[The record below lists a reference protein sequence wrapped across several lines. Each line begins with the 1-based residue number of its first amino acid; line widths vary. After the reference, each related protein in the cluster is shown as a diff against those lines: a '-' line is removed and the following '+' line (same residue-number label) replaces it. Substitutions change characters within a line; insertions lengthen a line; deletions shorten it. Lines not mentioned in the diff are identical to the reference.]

1 MQDLKER
8 RNKMKINE
16 TMHFHANDGY
26 RTIGY
31 NEEEKDTP
39 GIQSMNKDLP
49 CEAVYFDDSSRLL
62 LTHCAR
68 QDSTSHYTHTYCIS
82 QMTVRDFAGRSS
94 EKVNVADFIKKV
106 RFATAFDIQQLG
118 NKSCISKGWYSSYEM
133 CISEEKAAVPNTDL
147 IWEILCTVILRK
159 EMFELVVPAEYDL
172 IATFRS
178 SVVEIL
184 KHVPYGLWKSFS
196 FSVNESNPKKEKR
209 GVVFKQGE
217 KAENKDNEFF
227 VNFKLST
234 SEEKTLN
241 SFWKLLYDYCHDSD
255 GSFRS
260 KVYEDFESKYRGRTF
275 PSINAYEAYE
285 QLCELADTS
294 CQNNWELFCG
304 YSKMII
310 NNKDDETIIKLVA
323 DSFRERISNLG
334 DVLTSPESDFLQC
347 ETPSQLKESLD
358 KLKKSLDKHSILLSA
373 LKDNGV
379 TLDGATSKT
388 LIERATELKGKEPK
402 DILKETHDFYEELK
416 TGDTHSRI
424 REFLSNAAI
433 ERRMQKLEAENR
445 EASEKYLEDIKAKL
459 ETALLGTSGSSI
471 DVHAGSNEKNENVG
485 AGRDG
490 ACTGSKQGENRGS
503 KRKGKQP
510 SEPRKDEHDNV
521 RAEEE
526 SQDKKNTCGSYDTG
540 DLNADS
546 SRGESDSLTAF
557 NELLKEMK
565 EYKEAT
571 VDEEIKKKYSNT
583 VCEVIERIANGIETE
598 RFEKIVNCCK
608 CVENFFRGEDIK
620 RLEAD
625 CEKRKEAD
633 KQKERVLE
641 SMTSFKAFIEWYC
654 EKGKQVNW
662 RGECIDRLRKN
673 ISEQGCVVCSV
684 KDLMHAAQFVSGKYD
699 IYEEQYVYDA
709 VKLII
714 SERLVS
720 IKASKSKTLDDVR
733 EELLYLRYLKPEEG
747 DEYTIKYLTEG
758 SLAVISGKKNNTQK
772 IVNKGPDWWRK
783 FKEKIKEKFPCR
795 KKTDGNSG
803 ESSPFEIKLGVA
815 LDLIREV
822 DRRIN
827 NDNGQSCNHDKGEP
841 TGETRQFSGCSS
853 RKNDASTWDECKD
866 VQAKR
871 DCIRML
877 KECNLNENEKTEL
890 RRIENELRTEPGR
903 SADWDHDTKSSNI
916 RLIVILILLVLILS
930 FAGIYLYNYFFAE
943 DEEPIPTQPPA
954 TAQPTVEPTSEAPI
968 PTQPPATTLPTE
980 AELVEPPDR
989 SVKEQYNE
997 WVRKQYTSAQG
1008 SAPTENT
1015 SR

>member
-1 MQDLKER
+1 
-8 RNKMKINE
+8 MKINE
-16 TMHFHANDGY
+16 TVYWHAKEGY
-26 RTIGY
+26 QTIGY
-31 NEEEKDTP
+31 DGEEKDVLD
-39 GIQSMNKDLP
+39 IELSNSDLP

-82 QMTVRDFAGRSS
+82 QMTVHDFAGRSS

-118 NKSCISKGWYSSYEM
+118 NKSCISKEWYSSYEM

-147 IWEILCTVILRK
+147 IWEILRTVILRK

-196 FSVNESNPKKEKR
+196 FSVNESNPRGKKR
-209 GVVFKQGE
+209 GVVFKQGK

-234 SEEKTLN
+234 SEEKELS

-255 GSFRS
+255 GRFRS
-260 KVYEDFESKYRGRTF
+260 KVYEDFESKYSGRTF
-275 PSINAYEAYE
+275 PSTYAYAAYE
-285 QLCELADTS
+285 QLCELADS
-294 CQNNWELFCG
+294 RCQNNWKLFCE
-304 YSKMII
+304 YSEMIT
-310 NNKDDETIIKLVA
+310 NNKDDETIVKLVA

-334 DVLTSPESDFLQC
+334 GVLTSSESDFLQC

-402 DILKETHDFYEELK
+402 DILNETHDFYEKLK

-433 ERRMQKLEAENR
+433 ERRMQELEAENR
-445 EASEKYLEDIKAKL
+445 KASEQYLEDIKPKL
-459 ETALLGTSGSSI
+459 ETALRGTSGSSI

-490 ACTGSKQGENRGS
+490 ACTGSKQGKNSGL
-503 KRKGKQP
+503 KRTGKQS

-557 NELLKEMK
+557 NELLKEME

-583 VCEVIERIANGIETE
+583 VCEAIERIANGIETE

-608 CVENFFRGEDIK
+608 CVENFLCEGDIK

-633 KQKERVLE
+633 KQKESVLK

-673 ISEQGCVVCSV
+673 IQENVCVDCSV

-699 IYEEQYVYDA
+699 IYEDQTVYDA

-714 SERLVS
+714 ENGLVS
-720 IKASKSKTLDDVR
+720 IKVNKNKTLDDIR

-747 DEYTIKYLTEG
+747 DDYKIKCLTEG
-758 SLAVISGKKNNTQK
+758 YLAGSSGKKNSMQEEK
-772 IVNKGPDWWRK
+772 IVNQGPDWWRK
-783 FKEKIKEKFPCR
+783 WKEKLPCR

-803 ESSPFEIKLGVA
+803 NSSPFEIKLGIA
-815 LDLIREV
+815 LDLIRKIEV
-822 DRRIN
+822 SLN
-827 NDNGQSCNHDKGEP
+827 GDNARSGDSDSREAP
-841 TGETRQFSGCSS
+841 DETSQFSGCSS
-853 RKNDASTWDECKD
+853 RKNDASTWDECKNA
-866 VQAKR
+866 QLKES
-871 DCIRML
+871 CIRML

-903 SADWDHDTKSSNI
+903 SADRDHDTKSSNI
-916 RLIVILILLVLILS
+916 RLIVILISLVLILS

-954 TAQPTVEPTSEAPI
+954 TAQPTATTQPTVEPTVDPRESEWAKQLMKASI
-968 PTQPPATTLPTE
+968 YMQKAQ
-980 AELVEPPDR
+980 AER
-989 SVKEQYNE
+989 RKESKEFSRNSE
-997 WVRKQYTSAQG
+997 RLTSAPESNEPVTTAG
-1008 SAPTENT
+1008 SQQ
-1015 SR
+1015 

>member
-1 MQDLKER
+1 
-8 RNKMKINE
+8 MKINE
-16 TMHFHANDGY
+16 TVYWHAKEGY
-26 RTIGY
+26 QTIGY
-31 NEEEKDTP
+31 DGEEKDVLD
-39 GIQSMNKDLP
+39 IKLSNSDLP
-49 CEAVYFDDSSRLL
+49 CEVVLFDGRGRLL
-62 LTHCAR
+62 LGHTEKPSDTAI
-68 QDSTSHYTHTYCIS
+68 YTHTYCIS
-82 QMTVRDFAGRSS
+82 QMSMHDFAGRST

-147 IWEILCTVILRK
+147 IWEILRTVISRK

-196 FSVNESNPKKEKR
+196 FSVNESNPKREKR
-209 GVVFKQGE
+209 GVVFKQGK

-234 SEEKTLN
+234 SEEKELS

-275 PSINAYEAYE
+275 PSIHAYEAYE

-334 DVLTSPESDFLQC
+334 DVLTSPESGFLQY
-347 ETPSQLKESLD
+347 ETPSQLKE
-358 KLKKSLDKHSILLSA
+358 SLDKHSILLSA

-402 DILKETHDFYEELK
+402 DILNETHDFYEKLK

-433 ERRMQKLEAENR
+433 ERRMQELEAENR
-445 EASEKYLEDIKAKL
+445 EASEKYLEDIKPKL
-459 ETALLGTSGSSI
+459 ETVLRGTSDS
-471 DVHAGSNEKNENVG
+471 
-485 AGRDG
+485 
-490 ACTGSKQGENRGS
+490 
-503 KRKGKQP
+503 
-510 SEPRKDEHDNV
+510 HD
-521 RAEEE
+521 A
-526 SQDKKNTCGSYDTG
+526 G
-540 DLNADS
+540 DLNADR
-546 SRGESDSLTAF
+546 SRGESDPTATLKK
-557 NELLKEMK
+557 LLEEMK
-565 EYKEAT
+565 ERREAT
-571 VDEEIKKKYSNT
+571 IDEDIQEKYSKN
-583 VCEVIERIANGIETE
+583 VCEAIERIANGIETE

-608 CVENFFRGEDIK
+608 CVENFFCEGDIK

-633 KQKERVLE
+633 KQKESVLK
-641 SMTSFKAFIEWYC
+641 SMTGFKAFIEWYC

-673 ISEQGCVVCSV
+673 IQENVCVDCSV
-684 KDLMHAAQFVSGKYD
+684 KDLMYAAQFVSGKYD
-699 IYEEQYVYDA
+699 IYEDQTVYDA

-714 SERLVS
+714 ENGLVS
-720 IKASKSKTLDDVR
+720 IMASRSKTLDDIR

-747 DEYTIKYLTEG
+747 DEYTIKCLTEG
-758 SLAVISGKKNNTQK
+758 YIAGSSGKKNSTQEEK
-772 IVNKGPDWWRK
+772 IVNQGPDWWRK
-783 FKEKIKEKFPCR
+783 FKEKLPCR
-795 KKTDGNSG
+795 KET
-803 ESSPFEIKLGVA
+803 EFEIKLGVA
-815 LDLIREV
+815 LDLIRKIEV
-822 DRRIN
+822 SL
-827 NDNGQSCNHDKGEP
+827 NGDDE
-841 TGETRQFSGCSS
+841 RSGDS
-853 RKNDASTWDECKD
+853 DWDECKD

-877 KECNLNENEKTEL
+877 KKCKLSEDKKKKLKQ
-890 RRIENELRTEPGR
+890 IENELKKEFEE
-903 SADWDHDTKSSNI
+903 SKSQYMDSKSSNI
-916 RLIVILILLVLILS
+916 RLIIILALVVLILS

>member
-1 MQDLKER
+1 
-8 RNKMKINE
+8 
-16 TMHFHANDGY
+16 
-26 RTIGY
+26 
-31 NEEEKDTP
+31 
-39 GIQSMNKDLP
+39 
-49 CEAVYFDDSSRLL
+49 
-62 LTHCAR
+62 
-68 QDSTSHYTHTYCIS
+68 
-82 QMTVRDFAGRSS
+82 MTVHDFAGRSS

-118 NKSCISKGWYSSYEM
+118 NKSCISKEWYSSYEM

-147 IWEILCTVILRK
+147 IWEILRTVILRK

-196 FSVNESNPKKEKR
+196 FSVNESNPRGKKR
-209 GVVFKQGE
+209 GVVFKQGK

-234 SEEKTLN
+234 SEEKELS

-255 GSFRS
+255 GRFRS
-260 KVYEDFESKYRGRTF
+260 KVYEDFESKYSGRTF
-275 PSINAYEAYE
+275 PSTYAYAAYE
-285 QLCELADTS
+285 QLCELADS
-294 CQNNWELFCG
+294 RCQNNWKLFCE
-304 YSKMII
+304 YSEMIT
-310 NNKDDETIIKLVA
+310 NNKDDETIVKLVA

-334 DVLTSPESDFLQC
+334 GVLTSSESDFLQC

-402 DILKETHDFYEELK
+402 DILNETHDFYEKLK

-433 ERRMQKLEAENR
+433 ERRMQELEAENR
-445 EASEKYLEDIKAKL
+445 KASEKYLEDIKPKL
-459 ETALLGTSGSSI
+459 ETALRGTSGSSI

-490 ACTGSKQGENRGS
+490 ACTGSKQGKNSGS
-503 KRKGKQP
+503 ERKGKQP
-510 SEPRKDEHDNV
+510 SEPRKDRNDNV
-521 RAEEE
+521 RAKEEP
-526 SQDKKNTCGSYDTG
+526 QDEKDTSDSHDAG
-540 DLNADS
+540 DLNADR
-546 SRGESDSLTAF
+546 SRGESDPTATLKK
-557 NELLKEMK
+557 LLEEMK
-565 EYKEAT
+565 ECKEAT
-571 VDEEIKKKYSNT
+571 IADDIQEKYSKN
-583 VCEVIERIANGIETE
+583 VREAIERIENRIETE
-598 RFEKIVNCCK
+598 RFKKIVEIVERVKNLCCSD
-608 CVENFFRGEDIK
+608 DIELLK
-620 RLEAD
+620 AD
-625 CEKRKEAD
+625 CKKREEAD
-633 KQKERVLE
+633 KQKESVLE

-673 ISEQGCVVCSV
+673 ISKQGCVVCSV

-699 IYEEQYVYDA
+699 IYEDQTVYDA

-714 SERLVS
+714 ENGLVS
-720 IKASKSKTLDDVR
+720 IMASRSKTLADIR

-747 DEYTIKYLTEG
+747 DDYKIKCLTEG
-758 SLAVISGKKNNTQK
+758 YIAGSSGKKNSTQEEK
-772 IVNKGPDWWRK
+772 IVNQGPDWWRK
-783 FKEKIKEKFPCR
+783 FKEKLPCR
-795 KKTDGNSG
+795 KET
-803 ESSPFEIKLGVA
+803 EFEIKLGVA
-815 LDLIREV
+815 LDLIRKIEV
-822 DRRIN
+822 SL
-827 NDNGQSCNHDKGEP
+827 NGDDE
-841 TGETRQFSGCSS
+841 RSGDS
-853 RKNDASTWDECKD
+853 DWDECKD

-877 KECNLNENEKTEL
+877 KKCKLSEDKKKKLKQ
-890 RRIENELRTEPGR
+890 IENELKKEFEE
-903 SADWDHDTKSSNI
+903 SKSQYMDSKSSNI
-916 RLIVILILLVLILS
+916 RLIIILALVVLILS

>member
-1 MQDLKER
+1 
-8 RNKMKINE
+8 MKINE
-16 TMHFHANDGY
+16 TVYWHAKEGY
-26 RTIGY
+26 QTIGY
-31 NEEEKDTP
+31 DGEEKDVLD
-39 GIQSMNKDLP
+39 IKLSNSDLP
-49 CEAVYFDDSSRLL
+49 CEVVLFDGRGRLL
-62 LTHCAR
+62 LGHTEKPSDTAI
-68 QDSTSHYTHTYCIS
+68 YTHTYCIS
-82 QMTVRDFAGRSS
+82 QMSMHDFAGRST

-106 RFATAFDIQQLG
+106 RFATAFGIQQLG

-147 IWEILCTVILRK
+147 IWEILRTVISRK

-196 FSVNESNPKKEKR
+196 FSVNESNPKREKR
-209 GVVFKQGE
+209 GVVFKQGK

-234 SEEKTLN
+234 SEEKELS

-275 PSINAYEAYE
+275 PSIHAYEAYE

-334 DVLTSPESDFLQC
+334 DVLTSPESGFLQY
-347 ETPSQLKESLD
+347 ETPSQLKE
-358 KLKKSLDKHSILLSA
+358 SLDKHSILLSA

-402 DILKETHDFYEELK
+402 DILNETHDFYEKLK

-433 ERRMQKLEAENR
+433 ERRMQELEAENR
-445 EASEKYLEDIKAKL
+445 EASEKYLEDIKPKL
-459 ETALLGTSGSSI
+459 ETVLRGTSDS
-471 DVHAGSNEKNENVG
+471 
-485 AGRDG
+485 
-490 ACTGSKQGENRGS
+490 
-503 KRKGKQP
+503 
-510 SEPRKDEHDNV
+510 HD
-521 RAEEE
+521 A
-526 SQDKKNTCGSYDTG
+526 G
-540 DLNADS
+540 DLNADR
-546 SRGESDSLTAF
+546 SRGESDPTATLKK
-557 NELLKEMK
+557 LLEEMK
-565 EYKEAT
+565 ERREAT
-571 VDEEIKKKYSNT
+571 IDEDIQEKYSKN
-583 VCEVIERIANGIETE
+583 VCEAIERIANGIETE

-608 CVENFFRGEDIK
+608 CVENFFCEGDIK

-633 KQKERVLE
+633 KQKESVLK
-641 SMTSFKAFIEWYC
+641 SMTGFKAFIEWYC

-673 ISEQGCVVCSV
+673 IQENVCVDCSV
-684 KDLMHAAQFVSGKYD
+684 KDLMYAAQFVSGKYD
-699 IYEEQYVYDA
+699 IYEDQTVYDA

-714 SERLVS
+714 ENGLVS
-720 IKASKSKTLDDVR
+720 IMASRSKTLDDIR

-747 DEYTIKYLTEG
+747 DEYTIKCLTEG
-758 SLAVISGKKNNTQK
+758 YIAGSSGKKNSTQEEK
-772 IVNKGPDWWRK
+772 IVNQGPDWWRK
-783 FKEKIKEKFPCR
+783 FKEKLPCR
-795 KKTDGNSG
+795 KET
-803 ESSPFEIKLGVA
+803 EFEIKLGVA
-815 LDLIREV
+815 LDLIRKIEV
-822 DRRIN
+822 SL
-827 NDNGQSCNHDKGEP
+827 NGDDE
-841 TGETRQFSGCSS
+841 RSGDS
-853 RKNDASTWDECKD
+853 DWDECKD

-877 KECNLNENEKTEL
+877 KKCKLSEDKKKKLKQ
-890 RRIENELRTEPGR
+890 IENELKKEFEE
-903 SADWDHDTKSSNI
+903 SKSQYMDSKSSNI
-916 RLIVILILLVLILS
+916 RLIIILALVVLILS

>member
-147 IWEILCTVILRK
+147 IWEILRTVILRK

-196 FSVNESNPKKEKR
+196 FSVNESNPRGKKR
-209 GVVFKQGE
+209 GVVFKQGK

-227 VNFKLST
+227 VDFKLST
-234 SEEKTLN
+234 PGEEKL
-241 SFWKLLYDYCHDSD
+241 SSLLKLIYDYCHDGD

-260 KVYEDFESKYRGRTF
+260 KVYEDFESKYSGRTF
-275 PSINAYEAYE
+275 PSTYAYAAYE
-285 QLCELADTS
+285 QLCELADS
-294 CQNNWELFCG
+294 RCQNNWKLFCE
-304 YSKMII
+304 YSEMIT
-310 NNKDDETIIKLVA
+310 NNKDDETIVKLVA

-334 DVLTSPESDFLQC
+334 GVLTSFESDFLQC

-402 DILKETHDFYEELK
+402 DILNETHDFYEKLK

-433 ERRMQKLEAENR
+433 ECRMQALEAENG

-490 ACTGSKQGENRGS
+490 ACTGSKQGKNRGS

-510 SEPRKDEHDNV
+510 SEPRKDRNDNV
-521 RAEEE
+521 RAKEEP
-526 SQDKKNTCGSYDTG
+526 QDEKDTSDSHDAG
-540 DLNADS
+540 DLNADR
-546 SRGESDSLTAF
+546 SRGESDPTATLKK
-557 NELLKEMK
+557 LLEEMK
-565 EYKEAT
+565 ERREAT
-571 VDEEIKKKYSNT
+571 IDEDIHEKYSKN
-583 VCEVIERIANGIETE
+583 VCEAIERIANGIETE

-608 CVENFFRGEDIK
+608 CVENFFCEGDIK
-620 RLEAD
+620 RLKAD
-625 CEKRKEAD
+625 CKKREEAD
-633 KQKERVLE
+633 KQKESVLE

-654 EKGKQVNW
+654 EKDKQVNW

-673 ISEQGCVVCSV
+673 IQENVCVDCSV

-699 IYEEQYVYDA
+699 IYEDQTVYDA

-714 SERLVS
+714 ENGLVS
-720 IKASKSKTLDDVR
+720 IMASRSKTLADIR
-733 EELLYLRYLKPEEG
+733 EELLYLRYLKPEGG
-747 DEYTIKYLTEG
+747 DEYTIECLTEG
-758 SLAVISGKKNNTQK
+758 YLAGSSGKKNSTQEAK
-772 IVNKGPDWWRK
+772 IQNKGSKLLRK
-783 FKEKIKEKFPCR
+783 LKEKFPCR

-803 ESSPFEIKLGVA
+803 ESSPFKIKLGIA
-815 LDLIREV
+815 LDLIRKIEV
-822 DRRIN
+822 SLN
-827 NDNGQSCNHDKGEP
+827 GDNERSGASDSGESTDK
-841 TGETRQFSGCSS
+841 TSSSSS

-877 KECNLNENEKTEL
+877 KKCKLSEDKKNKLK
-890 RRIENELRTEPGR
+890 RIENELKKEFEE
-903 SADWDHDTKSSNI
+903 SESQYMDSKSSNI
-916 RLIVILILLVLILS
+916 RLIVLIIILALLVLILS

-943 DEEPIPTQPPA
+943 DEELIPTQPPA
-954 TAQPTVEPTSEAPI
+954 TAQPTAESTSEVSI

-989 SVKEQYNE
+989 SVKELYSE

>member
-1 MQDLKER
+1 
-8 RNKMKINE
+8 MKINE
-16 TMHFHANDGY
+16 TVYWHAKEGY
-26 RTIGY
+26 QTIGY
-31 NEEEKDTP
+31 DGEEKDVLD
-39 GIQSMNKDLP
+39 IKLSNSDLP
-49 CEAVYFDDSSRLL
+49 CEVVLFDGRGRLL
-62 LTHCAR
+62 LGHTEKPSDTAI
-68 QDSTSHYTHTYCIS
+68 YTHTYCIS
-82 QMTVRDFAGRSS
+82 QMSMHDFAGRST

-147 IWEILCTVILRK
+147 IWEILRTVISRK

-196 FSVNESNPKKEKR
+196 FSVNESNPKREKR
-209 GVVFKQGE
+209 GVVFKQGK

-234 SEEKTLN
+234 SEEKELS

-275 PSINAYEAYE
+275 PSIHAYEAYE

-334 DVLTSPESDFLQC
+334 DVLTSPESGFLQY
-347 ETPSQLKESLD
+347 ETPSQLKE
-358 KLKKSLDKHSILLSA
+358 SLDKHSILLSA

-402 DILKETHDFYEELK
+402 DILNETHDFYEKLK

-433 ERRMQKLEAENR
+433 ERRMQELEAENR
-445 EASEKYLEDIKAKL
+445 EASEKYLEDIKPKL
-459 ETALLGTSGSSI
+459 ETVLRGTSDS
-471 DVHAGSNEKNENVG
+471 
-485 AGRDG
+485 
-490 ACTGSKQGENRGS
+490 
-503 KRKGKQP
+503 
-510 SEPRKDEHDNV
+510 HD
-521 RAEEE
+521 A
-526 SQDKKNTCGSYDTG
+526 G
-540 DLNADS
+540 DLNADR
-546 SRGESDSLTAF
+546 SRGESDPTATLKK
-557 NELLKEMK
+557 LLEEMK
-565 EYKEAT
+565 ERREAT
-571 VDEEIKKKYSNT
+571 IDEDIQEKYSKN
-583 VCEVIERIANGIETE
+583 VCEAIERIANGIETE

-608 CVENFFRGEDIK
+608 CVENFFCEGDIK

-633 KQKERVLE
+633 KQKESVLK
-641 SMTSFKAFIEWYC
+641 SMTGFKAFIEWYC

-662 RGECIDRLRKN
+662 RGECIDCLRKN
-673 ISEQGCVVCSV
+673 IQENVCVDCSV
-684 KDLMHAAQFVSGKYD
+684 KDLMYAAQFVSGKYD
-699 IYEEQYVYDA
+699 IYEDQTVYDA

-714 SERLVS
+714 ENGLVS
-720 IKASKSKTLDDVR
+720 IMASRSKTLDDIR

-747 DEYTIKYLTEG
+747 DEYTIKCLTEG
-758 SLAVISGKKNNTQK
+758 YIAGSSGKKNSTQEEK
-772 IVNKGPDWWRK
+772 IVNQGPDWWRK
-783 FKEKIKEKFPCR
+783 FKEKLPCR
-795 KKTDGNSG
+795 KET
-803 ESSPFEIKLGVA
+803 EFEIKLGVA
-815 LDLIREV
+815 LDLIRKIEV
-822 DRRIN
+822 SL
-827 NDNGQSCNHDKGEP
+827 NGDDE
-841 TGETRQFSGCSS
+841 RSGDS
-853 RKNDASTWDECKD
+853 DWDECKD

-877 KECNLNENEKTEL
+877 KKCKLSEDKKKKLKQ
-890 RRIENELRTEPGR
+890 IENELKKEFEE
-903 SADWDHDTKSSNI
+903 SKSQYMDSKSSNI
-916 RLIVILILLVLILS
+916 RLIIILALVVLILS

>member
-1 MQDLKER
+1 
-8 RNKMKINE
+8 MKINE
-16 TMHFHANDGY
+16 TVYWHAKEGY
-26 RTIGY
+26 QTIGY
-31 NEEEKDTP
+31 DGEEKDVLD
-39 GIQSMNKDLP
+39 IKLSNSDLP
-49 CEAVYFDDSSRLL
+49 CEVVLFDGRGRLL
-62 LTHCAR
+62 LGHTEKPSDTAI
-68 QDSTSHYTHTYCIS
+68 YTHTYCIS
-82 QMTVRDFAGRSS
+82 QMSMHDFAGRST

-147 IWEILCTVILRK
+147 IWEMLRTVISRK

-196 FSVNESNPKKEKR
+196 FSVNESNPKREKR
-209 GVVFKQGE
+209 GVVFKQGK

-234 SEEKTLN
+234 SEEKELS

-275 PSINAYEAYE
+275 PSIHAYEAYE

-334 DVLTSPESDFLQC
+334 DVLTSPESGFLQY
-347 ETPSQLKESLD
+347 ETPSQLKE
-358 KLKKSLDKHSILLSA
+358 SLDKHSILLSA

-402 DILKETHDFYEELK
+402 DILNETHDFYEKLK

-433 ERRMQKLEAENR
+433 ERRMQELEAENR
-445 EASEKYLEDIKAKL
+445 EASEKYLEDIKPKL
-459 ETALLGTSGSSI
+459 ETVLRGTSDS
-471 DVHAGSNEKNENVG
+471 
-485 AGRDG
+485 
-490 ACTGSKQGENRGS
+490 
-503 KRKGKQP
+503 
-510 SEPRKDEHDNV
+510 HD
-521 RAEEE
+521 A
-526 SQDKKNTCGSYDTG
+526 G
-540 DLNADS
+540 DLNADR
-546 SRGESDSLTAF
+546 SRGESDPTATLKK
-557 NELLKEMK
+557 LLEEMK
-565 EYKEAT
+565 ERREAT
-571 VDEEIKKKYSNT
+571 IDEDIQEKYSKN
-583 VCEVIERIANGIETE
+583 VCEAIERIANGIETE

-608 CVENFFRGEDIK
+608 CVENFFCEGDIK

-633 KQKERVLE
+633 KQKESVLK
-641 SMTSFKAFIEWYC
+641 SMTGFKAFIEWYC

-673 ISEQGCVVCSV
+673 IQENVCVDCSV
-684 KDLMHAAQFVSGKYD
+684 KDLMYAAQFVSGKYD
-699 IYEEQYVYDA
+699 IYEDQTVYDA

-714 SERLVS
+714 ENGLVS
-720 IKASKSKTLDDVR
+720 IMASRSKTLDDIR

-747 DEYTIKYLTEG
+747 DEYTIKCLTEG
-758 SLAVISGKKNNTQK
+758 YIAGSSGKKNSTQEEK
-772 IVNKGPDWWRK
+772 IVNQGPDWWRK
-783 FKEKIKEKFPCR
+783 FKEKLPCR
-795 KKTDGNSG
+795 KET
-803 ESSPFEIKLGVA
+803 EFEIKLGVA
-815 LDLIREV
+815 LDLIRKIEV
-822 DRRIN
+822 SL
-827 NDNGQSCNHDKGEP
+827 NGDDE
-841 TGETRQFSGCSS
+841 RSGDS
-853 RKNDASTWDECKD
+853 DWDECKD

-877 KECNLNENEKTEL
+877 KKCKLSEDKKKKLKQ
-890 RRIENELRTEPGR
+890 IENELKKEFEE
-903 SADWDHDTKSSNI
+903 SKSQYMDSKSSNI
-916 RLIVILILLVLILS
+916 RLIIILALVVLILS

>member
-1 MQDLKER
+1 
-8 RNKMKINE
+8 MKINE
-16 TMHFHANDGY
+16 TVYWHAKEGY
-26 RTIGY
+26 QTIGY
-31 NEEEKDTP
+31 DGEEKDVLD
-39 GIQSMNKDLP
+39 IELSNSDLP

-82 QMTVRDFAGRSS
+82 QMTVHDFAGRSS

-118 NKSCISKGWYSSYEM
+118 NKSCISKEWYSSYEM

-147 IWEILCTVILRK
+147 IWEILRTVILRK

-196 FSVNESNPKKEKR
+196 FSVNESNPRGKKR
-209 GVVFKQGE
+209 GVVFKQGK

-234 SEEKTLN
+234 SEEKELR

-255 GSFRS
+255 GRFRS
-260 KVYEDFESKYRGRTF
+260 KVYEDFESKYSGRTF
-275 PSINAYEAYE
+275 PSTYAYAAYE
-285 QLCELADTS
+285 QLCELADS
-294 CQNNWELFCG
+294 RCQNNWKLFCE
-304 YSKMII
+304 YSEMIT
-310 NNKDDETIIKLVA
+310 NNKDDETIVKLVA

-334 DVLTSPESDFLQC
+334 GVLTSSESDFLQC

-402 DILKETHDFYEELK
+402 DILNETHDFYEKLK

-433 ERRMQKLEAENR
+433 ERRMQELEAENR
-445 EASEKYLEDIKAKL
+445 KASEKYLEDIKPKL
-459 ETALLGTSGSSI
+459 ETALRGTSGSSI

-490 ACTGSKQGENRGS
+490 ACTGSKQGKNSGS
-503 KRKGKQP
+503 ERKGKQP
-510 SEPRKDEHDNV
+510 SEPRKDRNDNV
-521 RAEEE
+521 RAKEEP
-526 SQDKKNTCGSYDTG
+526 QDEKDTSDSHDAG
-540 DLNADS
+540 DLNADR
-546 SRGESDSLTAF
+546 SRGESDPTATLKK
-557 NELLKEMK
+557 LLEEMK
-565 EYKEAT
+565 ECKEAT
-571 VDEEIKKKYSNT
+571 IADDIQEKYSKN
-583 VCEVIERIANGIETE
+583 VREAIERIENRIETE
-598 RFEKIVNCCK
+598 RFKKIVEIVERVKNLCCSD
-608 CVENFFRGEDIK
+608 DIELLK
-620 RLEAD
+620 AD
-625 CEKRKEAD
+625 CKKREEAD
-633 KQKERVLE
+633 KQKESVLE

-673 ISEQGCVVCSV
+673 ISKQGCVVCSV

-699 IYEEQYVYDA
+699 IYEDQTVYDA

-714 SERLVS
+714 ENGLVS
-720 IKASKSKTLDDVR
+720 IMASRSKTLADIR

-747 DEYTIKYLTEG
+747 DDYKIKCLTEG
-758 SLAVISGKKNNTQK
+758 YIAGSSGKKNSTQEEK
-772 IVNKGPDWWRK
+772 IVNQGPDWWRK
-783 FKEKIKEKFPCR
+783 FKEKLPCR
-795 KKTDGNSG
+795 KET
-803 ESSPFEIKLGVA
+803 EFEIKLGVA
-815 LDLIREV
+815 LDLIRKIEV
-822 DRRIN
+822 SL
-827 NDNGQSCNHDKGEP
+827 NGDDE
-841 TGETRQFSGCSS
+841 RSGDS
-853 RKNDASTWDECKD
+853 DWDECKD

-877 KECNLNENEKTEL
+877 KKCKLSEDKKKKLKQ
-890 RRIENELRTEPGR
+890 IENELKKEFEE
-903 SADWDHDTKSSNI
+903 SKSQYMDSKSSNI
-916 RLIVILILLVLILS
+916 RLIIILALVVLILS

-943 DEEPIPTQPPA
+943 DEEPIPPQPPA

>member
-1 MQDLKER
+1 
-8 RNKMKINE
+8 MKINE
-16 TMHFHANDGY
+16 TVYWHAKEGY
-26 RTIGY
+26 QTIGY
-31 NEEEKDTP
+31 DGEEKDVLD
-39 GIQSMNKDLP
+39 IELSNSDLP

-82 QMTVRDFAGRSS
+82 QMTVHDFAGRSS

-118 NKSCISKGWYSSYEM
+118 NKSCISKEWYSSYEM

-147 IWEILCTVILRK
+147 IWEILRTVILRK

-196 FSVNESNPKKEKR
+196 FSVNESNPRGKKR
-209 GVVFKQGE
+209 GVVFKQGK

-234 SEEKTLN
+234 SEEKELS

-255 GSFRS
+255 GRFRS
-260 KVYEDFESKYRGRTF
+260 KVYEDFESKYSGRTF
-275 PSINAYEAYE
+275 PSTYAYAAYE
-285 QLCELADTS
+285 QLCELADS
-294 CQNNWELFCG
+294 RCQNNWKLFCE
-304 YSKMII
+304 YSEMIT

-323 DSFRERISNLG
+323 DSFREKISNLG
-334 DVLTSPESDFLQC
+334 GVLTSSESDFLQC

-416 TGDTHSRI
+416 TGDTYSRI
-424 REFLSNAAI
+424 IEFLSNEAV
-433 ERRMQKLEAENR
+433 ECCMQELEDKNR

-633 KQKERVLE
+633 KQKERVIE

-720 IKASKSKTLDDVR
+720 IKVNKNKTLDDIR

-747 DEYTIKYLTEG
+747 DEYTIKCLTEG
-758 SLAVISGKKNNTQK
+758 YIAGSSGKKNSTQEEK
-772 IVNKGPDWWRK
+772 IKNQGSEPWRK
-783 FKEKIKEKFPCR
+783 FKEKLPCR
-795 KKTDGNSG
+795 KET
-803 ESSPFEIKLGVA
+803 EFEIKLGVA
-815 LDLIREV
+815 LDLIRKIEV
-822 DRRIN
+822 SLN
-827 NDNGQSCNHDKGEP
+827 GDNE
-841 TGETRQFSGCSS
+841 RSGDS
-853 RKNDASTWDECKD
+853 DWDECKD

-877 KECNLNENEKTEL
+877 KKCKLSEDKKKKLKQ
-890 RRIENELRTEPGR
+890 IENELKKEFEE
-903 SADWDHDTKSSNI
+903 SKSQYMDSKSSNI
-916 RLIVILILLVLILS
+916 RLIIILALVVLILS

>member
-1 MQDLKER
+1 
-8 RNKMKINE
+8 MKINE
-16 TMHFHANDGY
+16 TVYWHAKEGY
-26 RTIGY
+26 QTIGY
-31 NEEEKDTP
+31 DGEEKDVLD
-39 GIQSMNKDLP
+39 IKLSNSDLP
-49 CEAVYFDDSSRLL
+49 CEVVFFDGRGRLL
-62 LTHCAR
+62 LGHTEKLSDTAI
-68 QDSTSHYTHTYCIS
+68 YTHTYCIS
-82 QMTVRDFAGRSS
+82 QMSMHDFAGRSS

-133 CISEEKAAVPNTDL
+133 CISEEKAAVPNADL
-147 IWEILCTVILRK
+147 IWEILRTVISRK

-196 FSVNESNPKKEKR
+196 FSVNESNPKREKR
-209 GVVFKQGE
+209 GVVFKQGK

-227 VNFKLST
+227 VDFKLST
-234 SEEKTLN
+234 SEEKELI

-373 LKDNGV
+373 LNDNGV

-402 DILKETHDFYEELK
+402 DILNETHDFYEKLK

-424 REFLSNAAI
+424 IEFLSNAAV
-433 ERRMQKLEAENR
+433 ECRMQELEAENGK
-445 EASEKYLEDIKAKL
+445 ASEKYLEDIKAKL
-459 ETALLGTSGSSI
+459 ETALLGTSGSLI

-490 ACTGSKQGENRGS
+490 ACTGPKQGKKSRRR
-503 KRKGKQP
+503 RKGKQP
-510 SEPRKDEHDNV
+510 SESGKDRNDNV
-521 RAEEE
+521 RAKEEP
-526 SQDKKNTCGSYDTG
+526 QDEKDTSDSHDAG
-540 DLNADS
+540 DLNADR

-571 VDEEIKKKYSNT
+571 VDEDIKKKYSNT
-583 VCEVIERIANGIETE
+583 VCEAIIQIADKIEKE
-598 RFEKIVNCCK
+598 RFKKIVESK
-608 CVENFFRGEDIK
+608 SVENFCCEDDNKKLKDFYDERKKADENKEKDLSRITSYRTFIELFREKGRQHSWREDSLK
-620 RLEAD
+620 RLSDVRSAHHNAD
-625 CEKRKEAD
+625 
-633 KQKERVLE
+633 
-641 SMTSFKAFIEWYC
+641 Y
-654 EKGKQVNW
+654 
-662 RGECIDRLRKN
+662 
-673 ISEQGCVVCSV
+673 SV
-684 KDLMHAAQFVSGKYD
+684 RDLMRAAQGVSGVYD
-699 IYEEQYVYDA
+699 IYEDQTVYDA

-714 SERLVS
+714 ENGLVS
-720 IKASKSKTLDDVR
+720 IMASRSKTLADIR

-747 DEYTIKYLTEG
+747 DDYKIKCLTEG
-758 SLAVISGKKNNTQK
+758 YLAGSSGKKNSTQEEK
-772 IVNKGPDWWRK
+772 IQNKGSKHLRRL
-783 FKEKIKEKFPCR
+783 KEKHPCR

-815 LDLIREV
+815 LDLIRKIEV
-822 DRRIN
+822 SLN
-827 NDNGQSCNHDKGEP
+827 GDNERSGASDSGNASD
-841 TGETRQFSGCSS
+841 ETSSSSSSLS
-853 RKNDASTWDECKD
+853 RKNVTSIWDECKD

-877 KECNLNENEKTEL
+877 KKCKLSEDKKNKLK
-890 RRIENELRTEPGR
+890 RIENELKKEFEE
-903 SADWDHDTKSSNI
+903 SESQYMDSKSSNI
-916 RLIVILILLVLILS
+916 RLIVLIIILALLVLILS

-943 DEEPIPTQPPA
+943 DEELIPTQPPA
-954 TAQPTVEPTSEAPI
+954 TAQSTAESTSEVSI

-989 SVKEQYNE
+989 SVKELYSE